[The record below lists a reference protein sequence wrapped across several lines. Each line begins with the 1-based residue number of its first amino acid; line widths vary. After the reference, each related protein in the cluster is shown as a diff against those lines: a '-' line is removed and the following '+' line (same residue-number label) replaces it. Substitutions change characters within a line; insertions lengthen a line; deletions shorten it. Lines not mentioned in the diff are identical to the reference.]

1 MSYGV
6 RTKNLQSGYTTI
18 DDKLRSYRYMGKF
31 LIPTTSGTQPTV
43 VFTCVGFPQIYHDV
57 PYNITAQENTSSPY
71 ARMLSRSG
79 ISLARLDNLGG
90 STWRATF
97 TLNNTNGPAYPWYMR
112 VFGRLDLNPVA
123 ASGYGF
129 RLWNLEE
136 RQLIFDSFCR
146 PLRLAGDTYNTE
158 LMLPYLVPDTND
170 STANVEQ
177 YDTWVDLPFN
187 MAGKSI
193 HATARGLMHWPY
205 FAGNYMEDGQLIYRY
220 DVCDFQTLYW
230 ANGSRLYA
238 RRVGI
243 NTSTLDTAGPT
254 SIDLSR
260 AQIVY
265 SRLAVIDNSQFP

>member
-18 DDKLRSYRYMGKF
+18 DDKLRSYRYIGKY
-31 LIPTTSGTQPTV
+31 LIPTTLGTQPYV
-43 VFTCVGFPQIYHDV
+43 DFVCAGFPQIYHDV
-57 PYNITAQENTSSPY
+57 PYDITAQENNSSPY
-71 ARMLSRSG
+71 ARMLSRTG
-79 ISLARLDNLGG
+79 ISLARLDSLGG
-90 STWRATF
+90 NTWRATF
-97 TLNNTNGPAYPWYMR
+97 TLNNVNGPLQPWYIR
-112 VFGRLDLNPVA
+112 VFGRLDLNPV
-123 ASGYGF
+123 SGPNHGF
-129 RLWNLEE
+129 RLRNINQE
-136 RQLIFDSFCR
+136 LIFHSGCR
-146 PLRLAGDTYNTE
+146 PLRLAGDTYNVE
-158 LMLPYLVPDTND
+158 LTLPFLVPDTND
-170 STANVEQ
+170 STAYVEQ

-205 FAGNYMEDGQLIYRY
+205 FAGNYVEDGQLIYRY

-260 AQIVY
+260 AQVVY

>member
-6 RTKNLQSGYTTI
+6 RTKNLTKGNTTI
-18 DDKLRSYRYMGKF
+18 DDSLRSYRYLGKY
-31 LIPTTSGTQPTV
+31 LIPTTIGTQPTV
-43 VFTCVGFPQIYHDV
+43 DFTCAGFPQIYHDV

-71 ARMLSRSG
+71 SRMLTRSG

-90 STWRATF
+90 NSWRATF
-97 TLNNTNGPAYPWYMR
+97 TLNNVNGPVQPWYMR
-112 VFGRLDLNPVA
+112 VFGRLDLAPVTGP
-123 ASGYGF
+123 GYGF
-129 RLWNLEE
+129 LVKNL
-136 RQLIFDSFCR
+136 QGDLIFDSRCR

-158 LMLPYLVPDTND
+158 ITLPYLVPDTND

-177 YDTWVDLPFN
+177 YDTWVELPFD
-187 MAGKSI
+187 MAGVSI
-193 HATARGLMHWPY
+193 CATARGLIRWPY
-205 FAGNYMEDGQLIYRY
+205 FAGNYVEDGQLIYRY

-230 ANGSRLYA
+230 ANGARLYA

-243 NTSTLDTAGPT
+243 NTTQIELAAPT

-265 SRLAVIDNSQFP
+265 SRLATITNSLFP